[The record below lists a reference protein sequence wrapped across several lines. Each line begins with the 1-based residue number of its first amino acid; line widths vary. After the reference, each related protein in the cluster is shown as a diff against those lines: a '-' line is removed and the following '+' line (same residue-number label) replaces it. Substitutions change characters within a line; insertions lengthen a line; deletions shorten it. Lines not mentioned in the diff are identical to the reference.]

1 MKTDPRILG
10 FFGAFWG
17 TKKKITVWKVK
28 ISIEKWHVSWNF
40 LALNKPNLPKPI
52 GLFMIV
58 AEAFKP
64 PLKLPISSQFE
75 KKKGGHFIRMTNMP
89 FSKNLGD
96 NKKKLFDFRCF
107 NFFFFF
113 PPYVKFWIR
122 DDVMFLFA
130 MSSDVKFQLR
140 RLRTWNGNTTGWA
153 DEGAVVVGIWKAD
166 TTKTTQ
172 DILEGYFCLFNAK
185 LQCIFT
191 KLKMGSARIRH
202 FRRDLSANLRS
213 KFKSDILFIL
223 SNSILAPKTAIQE
236 SCNMRRIFCIACW

>member
-1 MKTDPRILG
+1 
-10 FFGAFWG
+10 
-17 TKKKITVWKVK
+17 
-28 ISIEKWHVSWNF
+28 
-40 LALNKPNLPKPI
+40 
-52 GLFMIV
+52 
-58 AEAFKP
+58 
-64 PLKLPISSQFE
+64 
-75 KKKGGHFIRMTNMP
+75 MTNML

-96 NKKKLFDFRCF
+96 NKKNCLTSGASISFSRCQ
-107 NFFFFF
+107 
-113 PPYVKFWIR
+113 VTW
-122 DDVMFLFA
+122 
-130 MSSDVKFQLR
+130 SSSCVGYGPGTKH
-140 RLRTWNGNTTGWA
+140 TGWA

-172 DILEGYFCLFNAK
+172 DILEGYVCLYNAK

-236 SCNMRRIFCIACW
+236 SCNMREIFCIACW